1 MGLRIDDRGPARGRR
16 DRDVEFELVLGSTFL
31 QRPAHRRQ
39 RWTRKQRT
47 SEFVQLPI
55 RVGFGAFGAQG
66 SQSMTCSADGIDT
79 HDGRLW
85 STFKKHPRA
94 QKRAFQKVE
103 TKDIAGK
110 WCKCYVAGFFPG
122 LFCSRKTALN
132 EDQYEESGLAWILGL
147 PGCMCGTRTRIYVN
161 GHPTNGFAGAFLNDS
176 DPDLVDHWHRDPGCA
191 GSDCFFAKKL
201 G

>member
-132 EDQYEESGLAWILGL
+132 EDQYEESGQRGC
-147 PGCMCGTRTRIYVN
+147 CMCLPVCCDKHNLRTRQYVN
-161 GHPTNGFAGAFLNDS
+161 GHPTNAFDS
-176 DPDLVDHWHRDPGCA
+176 RFQQSYRDPSYAAWGPGMGECTI
-191 GSDCFFAKKL
+191 AKKL
-201 G
+201 